1 MNLVWFLTTIV
12 QYKFSW
18 DKRDSIRQ
26 MKKMLDESG
35 SVWQKFAQ
43 MLSYQEELI
52 GKDLAI
58 EMQQMLYDCPT
69 HPHEYSRRVIKQ
81 SFGDKYDISDM
92 VLVGSGTIAQV
103 YKVGGDKCIKVR
115 HPNVVSEITDACR
128 TYNSVRNAFFM
139 PTTLTTICNAYFDSL
154 EIQLDF
160 HNEYNNGKTYKQLVH
175 GDTDG
180 KNNLYIIPQMLDV
193 SDECIVMEYEPS
205 EPIILSER
213 HKYDK
218 HVLLKLYHGIT
229 MLGYINQLIR
239 FMHTDLHFGNY
250 GIRNPESV
258 DTMKIVIYDFGLMS
272 DVRNDISSDKSLD
285 ITIYGGI
292 TYDFEKFITLFLET
306 GDVSRMMYLLDENE
320 IGNREHFQTNSKK
333 LLQFIAINGISV
345 PNYILMALQTQEK
358 TITLSSLLFN
368 LEREY
373 EYKYMNEYLR
383 NTNYKAYMDK
393 YLPYDDCRII
403 KEQLGHLTP
412 PK

>member
-43 MLSYQEELI
+43 MLSYQEDLI

-69 HPHEYSRRVIKQ
+69 HSHDYSRRVIKK

-92 VLVGSGTIAQV
+92 TLVGSGTIAQV

-128 TYNSVRNAFFM
+128 VYNSVRNSFLM
-139 PTTLTTICNAYFDSL
+139 PTGLSIICNAYFDSL

-160 HNEYNNGKTYKQLVH
+160 RNEYNNGKTYKQLVH
-175 GDTDG
+175 GNTEG
-180 KNNLYIIPQMLDV
+180 KNNFYIIPQMLDV

-213 HKYDK
+213 HKFDK

-229 MLGYINQLIR
+229 MLSYIGQLIGLL
-239 FMHTDLHFGNY
+239 HTDLHYGNY
-250 GIRNPESV
+250 GIRNPESA

-272 DVRNDISSDKSLD
+272 NIGNEMSLD
-285 ITIYGGI
+285 KARDLTIYGGI
-292 TYDFEKFITLFLET
+292 TCEFEKFIKLFLEP
-306 GDVSRMMYLLDENE
+306 GDVSRMMYLIDESND
-320 IGNREHFQTNSKK
+320 GNLEYFQTCCKK
-333 LLQFIAINGISV
+333 LVHFIAINGINIPKYV
-345 PNYILMALQTQEK
+345 AMALQTQEK
-358 TITLSSLLFN
+358 TITVSSLLFN
-368 LEREY
+368 LEHEY
-373 EYKYMNEYLR
+373 EYKYMKEYLR
-383 NTNYKAYMDK
+383 NTNYSAYIDK
-393 YLPYDDCRII
+393 YFPYDDCQII
-403 KEQLGHLTP
+403 KEKLGHLSP

>member
-12 QYKFSW
+12 QYNVSW
-18 DKRDSIRQ
+18 DKRDSIRKIKQ
-26 MKKMLDESG
+26 MLDESG

-69 HPHEYSRRVIKQ
+69 HSHEHSRRVIKQ
-81 SFGDKYDISDM
+81 SFGDKYDTSDM

-128 TYNSVRNAFFM
+128 VYNSVRNSFFM
-139 PTTLTTICNAYFDSL
+139 PTALTTICNAYFDSL
-154 EIQLDF
+154 AIQLDF

-218 HVLLKLYHGIT
+218 HVLLKMYHGIT
-229 MLGYINQLIR
+229 MLGFINQLIQ

-272 DVRNDISSDKSLD
+272 DARNEISPDKAKEL
-285 ITIYGGI
+285 TIYGGI
-292 TYDFEKFITLFLET
+292 ICDFERFVKLILEP
-306 GDVSRMMYLLDENE
+306 GDASRLLYLVNE
-320 IGNREHFQTNSKK
+320 RNIGNLEQFQINCKK
-333 LLQFIAINGISV
+333 LLHFIAINGIKI
-345 PNYILMALQTQEK
+345 PNYITMALQTQEK
-358 TITLSSLLFN
+358 TITVSSLLFN
-368 LEREY
+368 LEHEY
-373 EYKYMNEYLR
+373 EYKYMREYLQ
-383 NTNYKAYMDK
+383 NTNYNAYMDK
-393 YLPYDDCRII
+393 YFPYDD
-403 KEQLGHLTP
+403 
-412 PK
+412 

>member
-52 GKDLAI
+52 GKDLAV

-81 SFGDKYDISDM
+81 SFGDKYDISNM
-92 VLVGSGTIAQV
+92 VLCGSGTIAQV

-128 TYNSVRNAFFM
+128 AYNSVRNAFFM
-139 PTTLTTICNAYFDSL
+139 PTALSTICNAYFDSL

-160 HNEYNNGKTYKQLVH
+160 RNEYNNGKTYKQLVH
-175 GDTDG
+175 GNTDG
-180 KNNLYIIPQMLDV
+180 KNKFYIIPQMLDV

-218 HVLLKLYHGIT
+218 HVLLKFYHGIANIAYT
-229 MLGYINQLIR
+229 NQLVR
-239 FMHTDLHFGNY
+239 FLHTDLHFGNY

-258 DTMKIVIYDFGLMS
+258 DTMKIVIYDFGMMS
-272 DVRNDISSDKSLD
+272 DIRNELSPEKVKD
-285 ITIYGGI
+285 ITIHGGI
-292 TYDFEKFITLFLET
+292 SYDFEKFITLFLEP
-306 GDVSRMMYLLDENE
+306 GDVSRLMYLLDENE
-320 IGNREHFQTNSKK
+320 IGNREHFQINCKK
-333 LLQFIAINGISV
+333 LLQFIAINGIHV
-345 PNYILMALQTQEK
+345 PKYVTMTLQTQEK
-358 TITLSSLLFN
+358 TITLFSLLN
-368 LEREY
+368 TLERDY
-373 EYKYMNEYLR
+373 EYKYMYQYLR
-383 NTNYKAYMDK
+383 NTNYSAYMDK
-393 YLPYDDCRII
+393 YFPYDDCQLV
-403 KEQLGHLTP
+403 KELLGHLTP

>member
-18 DKRDSIRQ
+18 DKRGSIRQ

-52 GKDLAI
+52 GKDLAV

-81 SFGDKYDISDM
+81 SFGGKYDISDM
-92 VLVGSGTIAQV
+92 VLCGSGTIAQV

-128 TYNSVRNAFFM
+128 VYNSVRNAFFM
-139 PTTLTTICNAYFDSL
+139 PTALTTICNAYFDSL

-160 HNEYNNGKTYKQLVH
+160 HNEYNNGITYKQLIH
-175 GDTDG
+175 GETDG
-180 KNNLYIIPQMLDV
+180 TNNLFIIPQMLDV

-218 HVLLKLYHGIT
+218 HILLKLYHGMANIA
-229 MLGYINQLIR
+229 YINQLVG
-239 FMHTDLHFGNY
+239 FLHTDLHFGNY
-250 GIRNPESV
+250 GIRNAESP

-272 DVRNDISSDKSLD
+272 DMRNELSPEKRKDF
-285 ITIYGGI
+285 TIYGGI
-292 TYDFEKFITLFLET
+292 TYDFEKFITFFFEP
-306 GDVSRMMYLLDENE
+306 GDVPRMMYMLDENE
-320 IGNREHFQTNSKK
+320 IGNREHFQINCTK
-333 LLQFIAINGISV
+333 LLQFIAINGLSV
-345 PNYILMALQTQEK
+345 PNYVIMCIQTQEK
-358 TITLSSLLFN
+358 LLGLFSLLN
-368 LEREY
+368 TLERDY
-373 EYKYMNEYLR
+373 EYNYMYKYIR
-383 NTNYKAYMDK
+383 NTNYSAYIDK
-393 YLPYDDCRII
+393 YFPYDDCQLI
-403 KEQLGHLTP
+403 KEQFGHLKP